1 MSPKKKVK
9 VSSTQAEPEP
19 VVAEPS
25 GPGGQVA
32 DEMNGAMLSKINLA
46 IEAILAHDAF
56 QGVANQAADKM
67 GTGFASRSG
76 FDLTKCNNVFAS
88 WASETCVKQYSCA
101 INMWSLNLLRLNIPG
116 VPILQSSIDGLKDY
130 YFKRP
135 AVLPFDVIVGCEN
148 AEEVHAKLS
157 SASAMSG
164 QLIASSPPEILLA
177 FILAVHGDLGTNDE
191 ELLGEWRHAMLAC
204 PI

>member
-1 MSPKKKVK
+1 MKKVK
-9 VSSTQAEPEP
+9 KEVSSTQDQPVP

-25 GPGGQVA
+25 GLGGQVA

-67 GTGFASRSG
+67 GTGFASRIG
-76 FDLTKCNNVFAS
+76 FDLRVCKNVFAS

-157 SASAMSG
+157 SVSSMSG
-164 QLIASSPPEILLA
+164 QLIASSPSRDLA
-177 FILAVHGDLGTNDE
+177 RIHPCCASGP
-191 ELLGEWRHAMLAC
+191 WYQ
-204 PI
+204 